1 MTGNVGLWIDHRHA
15 VIVSVKDGGET
26 TRHVLSHLEKH
37 VRFSSPTQDPA
48 AEDQRDRR
56 FIGHLYKYYDKVV
69 ACLRDADAI
78 LILGPGE
85 AKGELKARLEHESL
99 GDRIAGCNP
108 ADKMTDGQ
116 VAAAVRSHFG
126 PQTVRSGRSLSPA
139 TAHAPL
145 TLEG

>member
-15 VIVSVKDGGET
+15 VIVSVKDGGDT

-37 VRFSSPTQDPA
+37 VRSSSHTQDTA

-85 AKGELKARLEHESL
+85 ARGELKARLEHESL
-99 GDRIAGCNP
+99 GGRIAGCNP

-116 VAAAVRSHFG
+116 VAAAVRSFFG
-126 PQTVRSGRSLSPA
+126 PHTVRAGRPMHPV
-139 TAHAPL
+139 TDYVPL
-145 TLEG
+145 NQEG

>member
-15 VIVSVKDGGET
+15 VIVSVKDEGET

-126 PQTVRSGRSLSPA
+126 PQTVRSGRPLSPA